1 MSEAMMPQLRSDR
14 RGPAAWL
21 AAPNVAEVKAPTAV
35 AEERAPGTEARVQP
49 CDPLPGTQRAGSSAG
64 TGSYLSSH
72 ML

>member
-21 AAPNVAEVKAPTAV
+21 AAPNVVEVRAPLLWRSSV
-35 AEERAPGTEARVQP
+35 LPGTEARVQP
-49 CDPLPGTQRAGSSAG
+49 CDPLPGTQRAGSSAA